1 MADNHGKCGI
11 LKKQINTYTR
21 IKEPDDEPMSKIYI
35 KKIALICIRVEES
48 IKNHKTC
55 GRSESFKKWRSADN
69 KVTPV

>member
-48 IKNHKTC
+48 IKIIRRVVGQKALKSGGQLTT
-55 GRSESFKKWRSADN
+55 K
-69 KVTPV
+69 